1 MIWIEAVTP
10 FLICVI
16 VVVLTVLATRNAI
29 VADRKEAK
37 RKLAINTPQK
47 HRAEARRLYSLAA
60 IQTNRHWR
68 NVYAKEAEVH
78 LRMSEL

>member
-1 MIWIEAVTP
+1 MIWVIAIILFWVWA
-10 FLICVI
+10 I
-16 VVVLTVLATRNAI
+16 VVVLTVLATRRAI

-60 IQTNRHWR
+60 IQTNRFWR
-68 NVYAKEAEVH
+68 NAYAKEAEVH
-78 LRMSEL
+78 LKMSEL